1 MTHNTSSCPWCYQRR
16 ICGFCGLGSAVSDLR
31 SLRYQIC
38 SLRSVESAVSDL
50 LSVLW
55 MCSFTCPHGRRRF
68 GVVCRPRLSPRCTA
82 AHCSLRDLHMICSKK
97 CMLLIQSLA
106 AALSNNFFASRRPCI
121 AHTFVVLS
129 EHAAGLGSLVH
140 HTAHAPS
147 SFSLFCCSLLL
158 LHRSTCWRSGATSFA
173 CSALLRIQLLVFC
186 SLQNSTFVF

>member
-1 MTHNTSSCPWCYQRR
+1 MVLPEEDLWILWSR
-16 ICGFCGLGSAVSDLR
+16 ICGLR
-31 SLRYQIC
+31 SA
-38 SLRSVESAVSDL
+38 ESAVSDL
-50 LSVLW
+50 QSQICGVCGIRSVVSLVDVLLHMSTW
-55 MCSFTCPHGRRRF
+55 KEDVR
-68 GVVCRPRLSPRCTA
+68 CRVLSPRCTA
-82 AHCSLRDLHMICSKK
+82 AHCSLCDLHMICSKR

-106 AALSNNFFASRRPCI
+106 AAISNNFFASRRPCI

-147 SFSLFCCSLLL
+147 SFSVFCCSLLL